1 MFLVLFFS
9 LIIQHNCQQDFLILA
24 ALTTMSKRPGPAIG
38 FIFITLIIDVTGL
51 GIIIP
56 VMPKLITSLTG
67 DTLSEAARIS
77 GYMLFAFAVMQF
89 ISAPILGN
97 LSDRFGRRPVLLT
110 SLFGFGLDYIL
121 MALAPTIGWLFAG
134 RIIAGVCGGSITTAM
149 AYIADISSAEKKAQ
163 NFGMVGAA
171 FGIGFILG
179 PVIGGLLGEFG
190 PRVPFYAA
198 AALALLNWLY
208 GYFILP
214 ESLSVEKRRKF
225 DWRRANPVGSLIQLR
240 KSPVVAKLATAMFFV
255 YIAAHAVQSNWA
267 FFTIYKFSW
276 TESMVGFS
284 LGVAGLF
291 VGLVQGVLIR
301 YINPRLGNEKSVY
314 LGMILYAIG
323 LGLFA
328 TATQGWMMFAF
339 LVPYCLGGITGPALQ
354 SIMSNCV
361 PDNEQGELQGGL
373 AGLISITS
381 IIGPPLM
388 TGLFS
393 YFTSPKAPFQFAG
406 IPFAVASFLTLVS
419 LGFAVRAIRSR
430 K

>member
-1 MFLVLFFS
+1 
-9 LIIQHNCQQDFLILA
+9 LA
-24 ALTTMSKRPGPAIG
+24 VLTTMSKRSGPAIG
-38 FIFITLIIDVTGL
+38 FIFTTLIIDVTGL

-56 VMPKLITSLTG
+56 VMPKLITTLTG
-67 DTLSEAARIS
+67 DTLSDAARIS

-89 ISAPILGN
+89 LSSPVLGN
-97 LSDRFGRRPVLLT
+97 LSDRYGRRPVLLT

-121 MALAPTIGWLFAG
+121 MALAPSIGWLFAG
-134 RIIAGVCGGSITTAM
+134 RIIAGICGASITTAM
-149 AYIADISSAEKKAQ
+149 AYIADISTAEKKAQ

-179 PVIGGLLGEFG
+179 PVLGGVLGEYG

-214 ESLSVEKRRKF
+214 ESLPADKRRKF
-225 DWRRANPVGSLIQLR
+225 EWKRANPVGSIIQLR
-240 KSPVVAKLATAMFFV
+240 KTPVVAKLATSMFFV

-267 FFTIYKFSW
+267 FFTIYKFEWS
-276 TESMVGFS
+276 ESMVGYS
-284 LGVAGLF
+284 LGTAGLL

-301 YINPRLGNEKSVY
+301 MINPRLGNEWSVY

-328 TATQGWMMFAF
+328 TATQGWMMFVF
-339 LVPYCLGGITGPALQ
+339 LIPYCLGGITGPALQ
-354 SIMSNCV
+354 SIMSNKV
-361 PDNEQGELQGGL
+361 PDTEQGELQGGL
-373 AGLISITS
+373 AGLISVTS

-393 YFTSPKAPFQFAG
+393 FFTSPRAPFHFAG
-406 IPFAVASFLTLVS
+406 IPFAVASVLTVVS
-419 LGFAVRAIRSR
+419 LGFAVRAIRGE

>member
-1 MFLVLFFS
+1 
-9 LIIQHNCQQDFLILA
+9 
-24 ALTTMSKRPGPAIG
+24 MSKRSGPAIG
-38 FIFITLIIDVTGL
+38 FIFTTLIIDVTGL

-56 VMPKLITSLTG
+56 VMPKLITTLTG
-67 DTLSEAARIS
+67 DTLSDAARIS

-89 ISAPILGN
+89 LSSPILGN
-97 LSDRFGRRPVLLT
+97 LSDRYGRRPVLLT

-134 RIIAGVCGGSITTAM
+134 RVIAGVCGASITTAM

-179 PVIGGLLGEFG
+179 PVIGGVLGEYG

-214 ESLSVEKRRKF
+214 ESLPVDKRRKF
-225 DWRRANPVGSLIQLR
+225 EWKRANPVGSLIQLR
-240 KSPVVAKLATAMFFV
+240 KSPVVAKLATSMFFV

-267 FFTIYKFSW
+267 FFTIYKFEWS
-276 TESMVGFS
+276 ESMVGYS
-284 LGVAGLF
+284 LGMAGLL

-301 YINPRLGNEKSVY
+301 VVNPRLGNEWSVY

-354 SIMSNCV
+354 SIMSNKV

-393 YFTSPKAPFQFAG
+393 YFTSAKAPFHFAG
-406 IPFAVASFLTLVS
+406 IPFALASVLTVVS
-419 LGFAVRAIRSR
+419 LGFAVRAIRGEKR
-430 K
+430 